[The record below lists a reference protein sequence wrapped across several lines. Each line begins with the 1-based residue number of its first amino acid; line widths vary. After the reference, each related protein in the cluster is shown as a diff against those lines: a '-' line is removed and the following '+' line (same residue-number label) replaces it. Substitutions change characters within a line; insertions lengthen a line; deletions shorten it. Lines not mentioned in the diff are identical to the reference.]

1 MNPMSNNIG
10 AYITSKLAL
19 DNTTVGAGV
28 GGSGTPVNG
37 NVFDRLGVR
46 NLHLSG
52 KLQMGYKFAGAS
64 GHTATIAWAI
74 RDSDASGGTYA
85 NVDQST
91 PAEHPSSGSSTITAN
106 DAGAGTPVRGVVE
119 VDVDLMGANSFL
131 RATVTPTL
139 SHSGT
144 DTLTLCGVWALGGG
158 DELPAATNG

>member
-52 KLQMGYKFAGAS
+52 KLQLGYKFTGAS
-64 GHTATIAWAI
+64 GNSAIVSWAI

-91 PAEHPSSGSSTITAN
+91 PAEHPSSGSTTITAN
-106 DAGAGTPVRGVVE
+106 DDGTAVRGVVE

-139 SHSGT
+139 SASGV
-144 DTLTLCGVWALGGG
+144 DTLQLSGIWALGGG